1 MDRRSLVGYSPW
13 VHKESDRTEVTWH
26 ACVHICMYLSI
37 YLSLS
42 LYLYVHTQRETEIET
57 ERVRNPT
64 DSFSLG
70 NSE

>member
-1 MDRRSLVGYSPW
+1 MGYNPW